1 MAQFAATGIRVSP
14 MVVMTVPVTTGGKKR
29 MIFENSGVMS
39 RPISEAAITEPNT
52 DWMPPPSSTIAT
64 MVETPAKET
73 PWTRGSREPKNGMPM
88 VWRMVAR
95 PPTKRQ
101 AAIRSPISCDG
112 IPAAAPMIS
121 GGAMMPPYM
130 VRTCWRP

>member
-1 MAQFAATGIRVSP
+1 
-14 MVVMTVPVTTGGKKR
+14 MTVPVTTGGKKR

-39 RPISEAAITEPNT
+39 RPIRDAAITEPNT

-64 MVETPAKET
+64 MVETPANET
-73 PWTRGSREPKNGMPM
+73 PWTSGSREPKKGMPM

-95 PPTKRQ
+95 PPTNRQ
-101 AAIRSPISCDG
+101 AAIRSPISSDG

-121 GGAMMPPYM
+121 GGAMMPPYI